1 MTRTDEEVTLGE
13 LTQAGGFN
21 EGKAVG
27 RAGLCSREIKDW
39 RQEAKVEEKGQ
50 RGKSKGTDPEAAR
63 GLELLGKGL
72 PLNQGGF
79 QVMPRGAASPSSLPF
94 SPLEAPQFTDPRVRG
109 EGEDRR
115 PRPASG
121 WGSPL

>member
-1 MTRTDEEVTLGE
+1 MPQISFLISAAPTATKTDEEVTLGE

-50 RGKSKGTDPEAAR
+50 RGESKGTDPEAAR

-79 QVMPRGAASPSSLPF
+79 PSDAPRGGLTLISTLF
-94 SPLEAPQFTDPRVRG
+94 PLEAP
-109 EGEDRR
+109 
-115 PRPASG
+115 
-121 WGSPL
+121 